1 MITKIGLSTLVMALI
16 LTGCGEDSNEKISE
30 AISGN
35 GNSSEYT
42 VVTTSELTQNN
53 PDTFAPKIASFKVV
67 GNSAIQDGK
76 AVVSKS
82 KNGGKFSYSV
92 TLKDS
97 IYANRLYT
105 ALDDGSRSVIVEY
118 EFGMSKTLDF
128 DCKLNSI
135 GEDGTGIDYSCG
147 DISLDNTTGKAD
159 THLTAYVCDDTEEKC
174 SKSLIP
180 ILFVE

>member
-1 MITKIGLSTLVMALI
+1 MITKIGLSTLVMVLI
-16 LTGCGEDSNEKISE
+16 FTGCGGDDDDNSNS
-30 AISGN
+30 AS
-35 GNSSEYT
+35 YT

-53 PDTFAPKIASFKVV
+53 PDKFSPKIASFKVI
-67 GNSAIQDGK
+67 GNSEIQNGK

-82 KNGGKFSYSV
+82 KNGGKFSYRV

-118 EFGMSKTLDF
+118 EFSMSKTLDF
-128 DCKLNSI
+128 DCKLNKI
-135 GEDGTGIDYSCG
+135 GKDGTGIDYTCG
-147 DISLDNTTGKAD
+147 DVSLDNTKGKAD

-174 SKSLIP
+174 SKSHVP
-180 ILFVE
+180 ILFIE